1 MNGRKERR
9 RTHRTGT
16 RFPVRF
22 QVIPVAG
29 TGYVDGCAEDLSPE
43 GLRFRC
49 RDEVRARSGMMLEL
63 QLPEEKPVQFFG
75 RTAWVRELP
84 DHGGFE
90 VGGRFEDQSTWRR
103 KAIERFLQRDA
114 VSSCP

>member
-1 MNGRKERR
+1 
-9 RTHRTGT
+9 
-16 RFPVRF
+16 
-22 QVIPVAG
+22 
-29 TGYVDGCAEDLSPE
+29 
-43 GLRFRC
+43 
-49 RDEVRARSGMMLEL
+49 MMLEL
-63 QLPEEKPVQFFG
+63 QLPEEKPVHFFG

-90 VGGRFEDQSTWRR
+90 VGGRFEDQSTWGR